1 MTYWMD
7 QKETLGK
14 RGNLNDSLYF
24 LYMKSLKESLF
35 DKDLADQNPEVFGNK
50 YSVRC
55 VLVNDD
61 DYTHGGQSYSTKEDE
76 YKWLLNTV
84 KLGELKRNVKNPV
97 KIDNKKN
104 PKAGNEYILGWR
116 TDEKFCEVIGYI
128 VAIINSMPIDHSQT
142 NRVNPVNMKDLRSK
156 LTPYLKNM
164 GGSPMCGTGGNF
176 YFTQSGLRDYK
187 AFELYRKDK
196 RFIIIFDEK

>member
-1 MTYWMD
+1 
-7 QKETLGK
+7 
-14 RGNLNDSLYF
+14 
-24 LYMKSLKESLF
+24 MKSLVESIF
-35 DKDLADQNPEVFGNK
+35 DKDLADQNPETFGDL

-76 YKWLLNTV
+76 YKWLLNTI
-84 KLGELKRNVKNPV
+84 KLANLKKDIKNPI
-97 KIDNKKN
+97 KIDNKKSG
-104 PKAGNEYILGWR
+104 KIDSEYIIGWR
-116 TDEKFCEVIGYI
+116 ADERFCEVIGYI
-128 VAIINSMPIDHSQT
+128 VAIINSMPIDHDQP
-142 NRVNPVNMKDLRSK
+142 NKVNPVDMKDLRSK
-156 LTPYLKNM
+156 LMPYLKNM
-164 GGSPMCGTGGNF
+164 GGSPMYGTGGNF